1 MLKLFKTKT
10 MTAKKYTTCCDDECS
25 VTSIDD
31 TSASSSSS
39 TAQHPVRQV
48 SKPFEAATP
57 LRAPSQQQEVLP
69 PKAPKALPLLPLAS
83 QQALTRRES
92 IRRPSPDRIPNNA
105 HIARKCTKQRRNKPP
120 VKTIQ
125 FQSCSFTDTDTN
137 SKKANKEA
145 GAGISSYL
153 QLQIAYPADEWD
165 TETETES
172 ETPTSALAQLSVVWY
187 AE

>member
-1 MLKLFKTKT
+1 
-10 MTAKKYTTCCDDECS
+10 MTTKKYTTCCDDECT
-25 VTSIDD
+25 VPSIAD
-31 TSASSSSS
+31 TSVSSSSS
-39 TAQHPVRQV
+39 TVQHPVRQV
-48 SKPFEAATP
+48 SKPSEAATP
-57 LRAPSQQQEVLP
+57 LRAPSQKEEVLP
-69 PKAPKALPLLPLAS
+69 AEAPKALPPLPLAS
-83 QQALTRRES
+83 QQAFTRRES
-92 IRRPSPDRIPNNA
+92 IRRPDPDRIPNNA

-125 FQSCSFTDTDTN
+125 FRSYSFADTGAN
-137 SKKANKEA
+137 SKKVNKEA

-165 TETETES
+165 AETGTES